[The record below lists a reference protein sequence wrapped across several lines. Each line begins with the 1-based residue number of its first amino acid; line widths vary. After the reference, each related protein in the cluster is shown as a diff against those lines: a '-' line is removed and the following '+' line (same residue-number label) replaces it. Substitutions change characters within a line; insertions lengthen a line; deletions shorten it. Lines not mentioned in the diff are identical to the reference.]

1 MLTEVFHS
9 GWRKNLSYSA
19 QKLLAFVLLALVDR
33 ASASPLFEDDAVLA
47 INLIGPISTLIE
59 EKKNSTELPFV
70 LRADD
75 VEHLIKVRVRG
86 NSRTRVCDTPPA
98 RLNFVKSKTKNTV
111 FAGQDKIKLVTHCHD
126 SDPAQANILQEYAA
140 YKMFSVIS
148 DVGYKVRL
156 AQISYRDTERR
167 LKRDSFVRY
176 GILIESASELS
187 DRVGGKRVHIPGV
200 TLGSLDKLQA
210 AKVYVFNYMIGNT
223 DWSLVAAEGSDE
235 CCHNNHLFDID
246 SQRFMV
252 PYDFDLSGLVNAR
265 YARPDSSLGI
275 RRVTSRLYR
284 GYCIPPEVLKDAI
297 SAIAERRDDILGVV
311 RRVPSLFEND
321 IKAMEEYLHEF
332 FDQAN
337 DVDKLVKSFER
348 RCL

>member
-1 MLTEVFHS
+1 M
-9 GWRKNLSYSA
+9 SYSA
-19 QKLLAFVLLALVDR
+19 QKLLALVLLALVYR

-47 INLIGPISTLIE
+47 INLTGPFSTLIE
-59 EKKNSTELPFV
+59 EKKNRAELPFV

-86 NSRTRVCDTPPA
+86 NSRTRVCDAPPV
-98 RLNFVKSKTKNTV
+98 RLNFVKSKTKDTV
-111 FAGQDKIKLVTHCHD
+111 FAGQDKLKLVTHCHD
-126 SDPAQANILQEYAA
+126 SDPAEANILQEYSA

-156 AQISYRDTERR
+156 VRISYSDTEKR
-167 LKRDSFVRY
+167 LKRDSIVRY
-176 GILIESASELS
+176 GILIESASELA
-187 DRVGGKRVHIPGV
+187 DRVGGKRAQIPGV
-200 TLGSLDKLQA
+200 TLGSLDKQQA
-210 AKVYVFNYMIGNT
+210 AKVFVFNYMIGNT

-235 CCHNNHLFDID
+235 CCHNSHLFDID
-246 SQRFMV
+246 SQHFMV

-265 YARPDSSLGI
+265 YARPDPSLGI
-275 RRVTSRLYR
+275 RRVTSRRYR
-284 GYCIPPEVLKDAI
+284 GYCISPEALKDAT
-297 SAIAERRDDILGVV
+297 SAIAERRDNVLGVV
-311 RRVPSLFEND
+311 RQVPGLIEND
-321 IKAMEEYLHEF
+321 IKAMEEYLDEF